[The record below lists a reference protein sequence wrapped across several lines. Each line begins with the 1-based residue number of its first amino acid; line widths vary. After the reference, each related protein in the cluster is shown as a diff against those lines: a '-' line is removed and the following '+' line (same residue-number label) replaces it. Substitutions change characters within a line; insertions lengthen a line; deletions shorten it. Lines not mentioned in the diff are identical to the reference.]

1 MLYNCF
7 EANNREVKNM
17 KRYLVPSTNFEG
29 FFTKNK
35 PYEIIGENEHFYF
48 VLSNKLIEIE
58 IPKNTQIF
66 KLV

>member
-1 MLYNCF
+1 
-7 EANNREVKNM
+7 M